1 MFSLVVTLV
10 YVFLLLFRILYG
22 IAYYIIPSIL
32 FLTGFILNCEFN
44 KSMEN
49 PILNY
54 SSMIFNYLAF
64 LVYFVSYILTGMIF
78 GMGLNVYIL
87 SPFTYVLRIILVVST
102 TLFIES
108 FRALIVNKHV
118 GKINPLIYT
127 IASSFLFALVYTM
140 ILEGLPSN
148 FNWITKYI
156 AILSLNILLSITA
169 WQYVFKSQ
177 LFIMLSY
184 IVFFYLAPLLPLAN
198 SLLSFIFPVVLQI
211 LLVSFILHSLTK
223 PMSVTVVKKHSS
235 LLSKIAY
242 IFIFVLAIG
251 VLVSFLLGIRFLV
264 IISGSMAPSIN
275 IGDIIVSIPTPR
287 ENILID
293 DIIVFKSDMGI
304 IAHRVIGFK
313 GDECFITKGDANR
326 DPDPLWACSE
336 SIIGEVV
343 FVIPGIGYPIVYL
356 LELFGNY
363 SNVISFTLSI
373 LSLIYIFYMVK
384 EVELY

>member
-1 MFSLVVTLV
+1 
-10 YVFLLLFRILYG
+10 
-22 IAYYIIPSIL
+22 
-32 FLTGFILNCEFN
+32 
-44 KSMEN
+44 
-49 PILNY
+49 
-54 SSMIFNYLAF
+54 
-64 LVYFVSYILTGMIF
+64 MIF

-211 LLVSFILHSLTK
+211 LLVSLF
-223 PMSVTVVKKHSS
+223 
-235 LLSKIAY
+235 Y
-242 IFIFVLAIG
+242 IV
-251 VLVSFLLGIRFLV
+251 
-264 IISGSMAPSIN
+264 
-275 IGDIIVSIPTPR
+275 
-287 ENILID
+287 
-293 DIIVFKSDMGI
+293 
-304 IAHRVIGFK
+304 
-313 GDECFITKGDANR
+313 
-326 DPDPLWACSE
+326 
-336 SIIGEVV
+336 
-343 FVIPGIGYPIVYL
+343 
-356 LELFGNY
+356 
-363 SNVISFTLSI
+363 
-373 LSLIYIFYMVK
+373 
-384 EVELY
+384 